1 MSYLPRTSR
10 RRPVA
15 RARWLLVLA
24 LVIAAL
30 VAFCGHP
37 GRRQSAQRQTALP
50 GFVPTLMARASP
62 EVVYLL
68 GTAWG
73 ASPERVELLR
83 STDDGGH
90 FQAVTAPPGSAPSA
104 QAPLG
109 DLEQLSFVSPEDG
122 FAVRPA
128 QDDGVPGTTSVVV
141 TEDGGESWRPATLP
155 VEPHNLPWDKGVT
168 LVGPVQARGG
178 PVYEVAIT
186 CTSGTDC
193 PRYRLYRAE
202 NWSSP
207 WAPVASPESGS
218 RWFNAAGSIG
228 LSAVGDR
235 VWLITGN
242 GMGVVNLFGSA
253 DDGNS
258 FRLLRANLP
267 GNSCGLGPT
276 SSEVVW
282 LTCGSMM
289 VSFYRSADAGQ
300 RFVALPVTGVGS
312 TGDTALW
319 PTPGPLMFFM
329 TEPGSSGFYRSTDDG
344 RSFEKLHGLPRAFGP
359 NGSDVSDLSFAGP
372 TDGLLLTSTG
382 TLWRTLDGGT
392 TWARVPM
399 PG

>member
-1 MSYLPRTSR
+1 MHQRHRLPPLPPLPRGE
-10 RRPVA
+10 
-15 RARWLLVLA
+15 LV
-24 LVIAAL
+24 
-30 VAFCGHP
+30 F
-37 GRRQSAQRQTALP
+37 S
-50 GFVPTLMARASP
+50 
-62 EVVYLL
+62 L
-68 GTAWG
+68 G
-73 ASPERVELLR
+73 
-83 STDDGGH
+83 
-90 FQAVTAPPGSAPSA
+90 
-104 QAPLG
+104 
-109 DLEQLSFVSPEDG
+109 
-122 FAVRPA
+122 
-128 QDDGVPGTTSVVV
+128 
-141 TEDGGESWRPATLP
+141 
-155 VEPHNLPWDKGVT
+155 
-168 LVGPVQARGG
+168 
-178 PVYEVAIT
+178 
-186 CTSGTDC
+186 
-193 PRYRLYRAE
+193 
-202 NWSSP
+202 
-207 WAPVASPESGS
+207 PVASPESGS